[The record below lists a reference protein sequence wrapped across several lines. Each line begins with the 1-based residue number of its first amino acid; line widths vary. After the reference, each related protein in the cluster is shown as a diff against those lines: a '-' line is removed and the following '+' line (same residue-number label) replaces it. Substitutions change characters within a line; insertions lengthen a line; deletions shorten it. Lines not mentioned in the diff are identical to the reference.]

1 MRRKIP
7 ESTLPKLNRSQ
18 MITSEG
24 FQKLREEHD
33 HLWRVERP
41 DVTAKVTWAASLG
54 DRSENADYHYNKK
67 RLREI
72 DNRVRYLCKC
82 IDDFKVI
89 EYHPSQA
96 GKVSFGAWVE
106 IKNEEKGFQNRFRIV
121 GYEEL
126 IGNKDY
132 ISMDS
137 PMAKALLDK
146 TVGDEAI
153 VKTKM
158 GDFVWMTKIVKL
170 NNKWYLFY
178 IAGNKWIIDNE
189 KPEPVYKIRMAVSKD
204 GLNWVKHNKDL
215 LANVLEEN
223 EAQATLL

>member
-7 ESTLPKLNRSQ
+7 ESTLPKIIRSQ
-18 MITSEG
+18 MITPEG
-24 FQKLREEHD
+24 LQKLRDEHD

-41 DVTAKVTWAASLG
+41 DITAKVSWAASLG

-72 DNRVRYLCKC
+72 DSRVRYLCKC
-82 IDDFKVI
+82 IDNLKVI
-89 EYHPSQA
+89 KYHPNQE

-106 IKNEEKGFQNRFRIV
+106 IKNEAKGLQKRFRIV

-153 VKTKM
+153 VTTKM
-158 GDFVWMTKIVKL
+158 GDFVWKILDIQYQK
-170 NNKWYLFY
+170 
-178 IAGNKWIIDNE
+178 
-189 KPEPVYKIRMAVSKD
+189 
-204 GLNWVKHNKDL
+204 
-215 LANVLEEN
+215 
-223 EAQATLL
+223 